1 MLERIFRILLVSSSK
16 SFSSGIEMAL
26 KSESYTIFNVDS
38 IVKAKQVVLA
48 KEFEIIIIN
57 APLVDDFGLD
67 FAIDEANLNA
77 SGILLFVKPEL
88 ESEIY
93 YKTYQYGILTLT
105 KPTSVGI
112 LLQTLR
118 LLTSTI
124 AKREQLN
131 SRPNN
136 IKKRLEEIKT
146 INTAKLLLIEHKH
159 ISEDEANHFLESR
172 AMNMRQSKVSIAQEI
187 IDEYY
192 KKTKK

>member
-48 KEFEIIIIN
+48 KEFDIIIIN

-159 ISEDEANHFLESR
+159 ISEDEAHHFLESR